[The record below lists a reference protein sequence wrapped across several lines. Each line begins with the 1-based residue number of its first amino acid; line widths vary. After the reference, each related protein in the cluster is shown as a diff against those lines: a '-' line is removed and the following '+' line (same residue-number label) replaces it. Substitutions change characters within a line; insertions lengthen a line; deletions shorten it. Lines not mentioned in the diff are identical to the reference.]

1 MKIAHPTQRSAWP
14 GLIAITGALISVSA
28 VAQQAAQIPEVQ
40 VQASA
45 VIKRQE
51 GKSSSGVPIETAVV
65 MMRVG
70 YSDLSLATNS
80 GQALLKERVATAARD
95 ACARVSAQFP
105 LGSSVTSDSDCVRT
119 AISDAKAQIDAAIGF
134 ANADKAGAR

>member
-105 LGSSVTSDSDCVRT
+105 LGSPVTSDSDCVRT
-119 AISDAKAQIDAAIGF
+119 AISDAKAQIDAAIGS
-134 ANADKAGAR
+134 ANAHKAGAR

>member
-1 MKIAHPTQRSAWP
+1 MKITHPTRISARS
-14 GLIAITGALISVSA
+14 GLLASAAALISVSA
-28 VAQQAAQIPEVQ
+28 VAQQTAQIPEVQ

-51 GKSSSGVPIETAVV
+51 GKSSSGAPIETAVV

-95 ACARVSAQFP
+95 ACARVGAQFT
-105 LGSSVTSDSDCVRT
+105 LGSAMTSDSDCVRT
-119 AISDAKAQIDAAIGF
+119 AISDAKAQIDAAIES
-134 ANADKAGAR
+134 ANAHKVGAR